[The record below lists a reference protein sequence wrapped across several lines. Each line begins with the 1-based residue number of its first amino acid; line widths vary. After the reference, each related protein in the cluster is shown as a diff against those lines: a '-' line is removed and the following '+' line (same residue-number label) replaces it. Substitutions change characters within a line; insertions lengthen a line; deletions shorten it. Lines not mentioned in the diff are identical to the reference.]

1 MGTWQSG
8 QRPITFAIL
17 AMGGEGGAVLSNWVA
32 DTATANGWAAQTT
45 QVAGVA
51 QRTGAT
57 VYYVELFPPVPDAAG
72 PRAQPVL

>member
-32 DTATANGWAAQTT
+32 DTATASTAISPSALPIENRKT
-45 QVAGVA
+45 
-51 QRTGAT
+51 
-57 VYYVELFPPVPDAAG
+57 
-72 PRAQPVL
+72 